1 MSPELTVQKY
11 VSKDTLN
18 GIVEL
23 LTADL
28 DNWNFHSPIVLSTP
42 VFALTARLFCK

>member
-23 LTADL
+23 LTV
-28 DNWNFHSPIVLSTP
+28 WIWITGIFIVL
-42 VFALTARLFCK
+42 